1 MLRGIES
8 LQSGRDPLD
17 LDEEE
22 LKHLVNER
30 LPRRYDSY
38 RDVFGKIASD
48 TLPGKREDIDHKII
62 LEDGRRPEELG
73 YNRLYKMTLEELKEY
88 RKYITDNL
96 QTGFIATNFA
106 PWAAPV
112 LFVAKKE
119 HYPLSLLEE
128 TLARIGKAK
137 IVTKIDIRQAFH
149 RIRMDPDSEDLT
161 TFRTRNGAYKYKVLP
176 FGRSNGPSLFQRFIN
191 DTLMGYIDVFCNAY
205 IDDIL
210 IYSDNEVD
218 HEIHVRKVLDWL
230 REAGLQADIKK
241 CEFHVT
247 ETKFLDF
254 IIGVDGVRVDPDKVA
269 AVKDWKEP
277 TTVKGVHAFLGFCNF
292 YRKFIREFGR
302 VARPLHKLTCKDL
315 SSFQWTEDCQRSFDE
330 LKDRLLEAPVLA
342 YFSYE

>member
-1 MLRGIES
+1 MHWGCLLLPVGSCRPRAGIVRSALSLGVLRRSNSCMLRGIES

-112 LFVAKKE
+112 LFVAKVNGGQVLCGLPKAE
-119 HYPLSLLEE
+119 CPLEE
-128 TLARIGKAK
+128 RA
-137 IVTKIDIRQAFH
+137 
-149 RIRMDPDSEDLT
+149 
-161 TFRTRNGAYKYKVLP
+161 LP
-176 FGRSNGPSLFQRFIN
+176 
-191 DTLMGYIDVFCNAY
+191 
-205 IDDIL
+205 
-210 IYSDNEVD
+210 
-218 HEIHVRKVLDWL
+218 
-230 REAGLQADIKK
+230 
-241 CEFHVT
+241 
-247 ETKFLDF
+247 
-254 IIGVDGVRVDPDKVA
+254 
-269 AVKDWKEP
+269 
-277 TTVKGVHAFLGFCNF
+277 
-292 YRKFIREFGR
+292 
-302 VARPLHKLTCKDL
+302 
-315 SSFQWTEDCQRSFDE
+315 
-330 LKDRLLEAPVLA
+330 PVLA
-342 YFSYE
+342 RGNSRPHWKG

>member
-1 MLRGIES
+1 MPS
-8 LQSGRDPLD
+8 
-17 LDEEE
+17 
-22 LKHLVNER
+22 
-30 LPRRYDSY
+30 RRKSTTPCL
-38 RDVFGKIASD
+38 I
-48 TLPGKREDIDHKII
+48 
-62 LEDGRRPEELG
+62 
-73 YNRLYKMTLEELKEY
+73 
-88 RKYITDNL
+88 
-96 QTGFIATNFA
+96 
-106 PWAAPV
+106 
-112 LFVAKKE
+112 
-119 HYPLSLLEE
+119 EE

-137 IVTKIDIRQAFH
+137 IFTKIDIRQVFH

-176 FGRSNGPSLFQRFIN
+176 FGLSNGPSLFQRFIN

-210 IYSDNEVD
+210 IYSGNEVD

-247 ETKFLDF
+247 ETKFLGF

-269 AVKDWKEP
+269 
-277 TTVKGVHAFLGFCNF
+277 
-292 YRKFIREFGR
+292 
-302 VARPLHKLTCKDL
+302 LHKLTCKDL

-342 YFSYE
+342 YFSYERKPALRRMLRIVSALE